1 MAYVNVA
8 EWSPDQVSEWLKG
21 LDDVILPYIHYFV
34 NNQVDGK
41 RLLQLSHDELPSLHV
56 TKIGHQ
62 EIILQGVELLRN
74 IHYHLHQENVQY
86 LALRLSSKAR
96 SIYNE
101 LRALS
106 ASSRGGGGSAG
117 EEEDG
122 EEEEDGTGGD
132 HASDKKK
139 QERVSTA
146 VIAGVADVLSSVK
159 GVVSWLNRQP
169 FEGVEQYDSLKSDLV
184 ELSIRLATIAQ
195 RDMFAEN
202 QATVILQS
210 CLKLANISDKIIQEC
225 NDPLIIQ
232 PASLDIA
239 TIKKKADDEWGVML
253 QSSYHGVHQ
262 VSGVRALSPAHQC
275 GKLQEGDE
283 LVQVSYQTVVG
294 WAPHKVA
301 AIMQECPVEVI
312 LTVKKRPCHSN
323 TVTQIYF
330 KPFRLPSKKRT
341 YSPWATSVMNSPR
354 DDLQSIPNLQLPA
367 SVGKSLQRTESKE
380 SRPRSLTPPPA
391 QHTPPP
397 RPLSS
402 LSNDA
407 RNTTSDSEAEDSDLE
422 DDPFFSDSDVGG
434 SSPISARLYHP
445 KPRAPVQRRAT
456 IPGATTR
463 PSFSF
468 DKLLQDVRWQ
478 RGGRSP
484 DGTIPSDPDL
494 RATAG
499 VEQRA
504 ARPHTC
510 IGTEKKDRV
519 TGGGDVAAV
528 KEEGTEGDGQAAG
541 SSKNGTLETLSCSE
555 TREGSSQEQLT
566 DAAEEKRVVNVI
578 PLPPR
583 KPTGQ
588 GITPTVL
595 EPHSQHDH
603 SGDGKVVGGKE
614 AAAGTSVSPGQKCK
628 PASLSS
634 QLKVP
639 DKTLKA
645 GQELKLDIS
654 TRQRRVSEDRPKL
667 DKSHS
672 TPAYDMEEENTLQ
685 GVASPALTP
694 LEKSPAN
701 QTSSPRFFNADS
713 KSAFAVS
720 GGDTPPRVSREG
732 HSKGQSSQASRGS
745 KPKPATI
752 ISSATTNIGE
762 GSTQHFKSQV
772 IFPMSAASHGT
783 APSTIHGVGRPEGSR
798 RISCRELGQGDHQGW
813 LLRRRDN
820 KGFLLPHR
828 WERRWFILK
837 KNYLYGYRD
846 REAVRAD
853 SLIYL
858 PGFHVCPAPDVKSK
872 KLAFKIYHSSGA
884 TFYFAC
890 ETSEERSRW
899 MSQMGLS
906 AISSGSQGRH
916 QHHTHQQ
923 NVGDDLYYSETD
935 EEMEE
940 RASPSRR
947 SPQSPQSRIS
957 PTKELGSSL
966 WRGGS
971 ASPARG
977 PNVRTQPLSSITSTL
992 GSAKGQGL
1000 KFLQSSR
1007 DTLNQPVPTASYRSY
1022 RRVSESGNRSTSTG
1036 DLRGGARTELG
1047 TPQADTVSTADAST
1061 ARRVTR
1067 KNSLRDRLRQ
1077 LPASLTLERRRQVT
1091 SRNGQPTQQQQQQQ
1105 LQQQQQQLQQQQL
1118 QQQQQQQQK
1127 QQQQSQHQQPKPKIL
1142 PKHKDSR
1149 EEVDYEVM
1157 HPPEGVL
1164 KKPSIPMGQEAA
1176 QDVYVSIVEQRVQDV
1191 NAASTEVAHRQYPH
1205 YMLPTRASSHQT
1217 PARPSSVDLDTRA
1230 SPSRSPSRSGNG
1242 RWSGT
1247 PPPSGRSSPSKL
1259 DLSGR
1264 RGSVG
1269 GESPLRP
1276 KSPRRGSLDCLASSR
1291 PRALSPPISPLHTPT
1306 RSSHGSTS
1314 SLLASEEYR
1323 EGSPEKLWINSLRSD
1338 HSRQKPGCRVSPEKR
1353 EGRARS
1359 GSGEASASDR
1369 LKQTALYHPLQMR
1382 NRVDPMKATFE
1393 LSLDPHTSKIYT
1405 SNSTNLIESSP
1416 TSGKP
1421 HFLGEEAR
1429 LTVVSPKRQL
1439 REPPRMQSTPRPEV
1453 PPRTKFL
1460 SPSERTLPSGTTLS
1474 TSASTLPPPS
1484 SSGLSA
1490 SSSTRSTSSLPSY
1503 PSPQVMA
1510 SPERLNLGHSIGQ
1523 GLGHGASQTRTSKQV
1538 PNLTIRTHSEEN
1550 DALRT
1555 PLKPAMGVSMIGK
1568 QRRTPGILSP
1578 RDVFFSS
1585 PPSSPTTPF
1594 SPSIPPLMCA
1604 SPSTSIGTQAIPITA
1619 HQYSSLAKAKT
1630 GKLRQQKI
1638 LPHYPGMEYPPVFE
1652 PGSYSLCGSP
1662 PEPPIYQVPVTP
1674 TSVVPEHQA
1683 VNVNVAGGAYLQEM
1697 ESSDGSEGSHTLLT
1711 ESREA
1716 KAQLNIYVPGF
1727 ASSGNESSSHPNLAM
1742 SSTSGTRSHQNVY
1755 VSSPSVLRSHQNL
1768 YVTSPSG
1775 SVSHQN
1781 VYVSAPSRSSV
1792 QQGSEVIV
1800 PHRPATIGFSGP
1812 GCSSYQNVFVTSVS
1826 GSGVNKERQK
1836 SVSSVNVAEEGE
1848 ASVVLRVAK
1857 SPSRPQGPPRLL
1869 LPGPPET
1876 PPSDC
1881 EADLTTSST
1890 QTEA

>member
-713 KSAFAVS
+713 KSAF
-720 GGDTPPRVSREG
+720 
-732 HSKGQSSQASRGS
+732 
-745 KPKPATI
+745 
-752 ISSATTNIGE
+752 
-762 GSTQHFKSQV
+762 
-772 IFPMSAASHGT
+772 
-783 APSTIHGVGRPEGSR
+783 GSR